1 MAEISCPMCS
11 TMNQEAAEVCSN
23 CQARLTPLVA
33 DMPPSDQHAP
43 VAEAGTPAG
52 SDANGGN
59 DDWLANIRADAIMGS
74 GAEDDASSTDEPDE
88 AAPDWLG
95 RLRVADSSLDEG
107 PPSEEIPDWME
118 DFLAAGDEA
127 SEEEEVPE
135 WLSRVRA
142 RREVQ
147 TDGQPEAGEGEDWI
161 TRLRDDAPD
170 EQQAGLE
177 DLKPSPDDEESIK
190 EPAPPAL
197 DLGPPADALDIGVPQ
212 VAKVQERAIPSY
224 EAGDIDPSADSI
236 DDDPQTSTQDPSSPE
251 EEMDWFP
258 APDAREL
265 LEAEGLPHVPALLDV
280 ETGEKPAALRSDL
293 NLDSI
298 ELPDWLGELKPETP
312 TAVGEEGE
320 GSDLAPATL
329 PSWLEAMR
337 PVDTFRS
344 EIAIESEEVQ
354 PVESAGPLAGL
365 RGVLM
370 AEPVVAMPRSA
381 STTAARLEVT
391 ERQYAQAELLQRL
404 VEEEEREIPPAGTVR
419 RRLPLVRWVIAFIV
433 LFAVILPFGFSQ
445 LGVEG
450 YALPSVVSRDLEP
463 LIDLVGNIP
472 TERPALVVFDYTPG
486 YSGELDI
493 VAGALLE
500 HVVMR
505 SLPIVTIST
514 RPTGP
519 PLAEGLLN
527 KIGAGYGA
535 VNGESYLHLGYLSGG
550 PTAVQLFAIA
560 PRSVVLSGYHLPDSL
575 SEGSVWES
583 PLLQSVERLS
593 DFNLVVVIT
602 AGTDTA
608 RTWVEQT
615 DPWIGDT
622 PLVMV
627 LSAGAEP
634 LVRPYFEASEPRVD
648 GILTGLPAA
657 VSYRQYS
664 GLPLDTGVLWDAF
677 GIGMLAVEL
686 ILLAG
691 GAYGVGLWLLRLRE
705 R

>member
-1 MAEISCPMCS
+1 
-11 TMNQEAAEVCSN
+11 MNQEAAEVCIN
-23 CQARLTPLVA
+23 CEARLTPLVV
-33 DMPPSDQHAP
+33 DLPRSDQQTPGAEGVTPPDSDGP
-43 VAEAGTPAG
+43 VDG
-52 SDANGGN
+52 
-59 DDWLANIRADAIMGS
+59 DDWLAKIRANAIMGS
-74 GAEDDASSTDEPDE
+74 GVKDQDSETDKADDE
-88 AAPDWLG
+88 APDWLG
-95 RLRVADSSLDEG
+95 KLREADSSLDEG
-107 PPSEEIPDWME
+107 PPSEEIPDWMD
-118 DFLAAGDEA
+118 DFLAAGDEVT
-127 SEEEEVPE
+127 EEKEVPE

-142 RREVQ
+142 RREAQ
-147 TDGQPEAGEGEDWI
+147 TDAQPEAGEDEDWI
-161 TRLRDDAPD
+161 TRLRDDAPM
-170 EQQAGLE
+170 EQPAGIE
-177 DLKPSPDDEESIK
+177 DLKLSSDVEELT
-190 EPAPPAL
+190 EQPAPEAL
-197 DLGPPADALDIGVPQ
+197 DLSTPPDEPDIPVSPGEM
-212 VAKVQERAIPSY
+212 VQDQAIPSR
-224 EAGDIDPSADSI
+224 EAGDLTPSLDRF
-236 DDDPQTSTQDPSSPE
+236 DEDPQPVVGKPLPPE
-251 EEMDWFP
+251 EEMEWFP
-258 APDAREL
+258 APDEREL
-265 LEAEGLPHVPALLDV
+265 LDAEGLPHVPALLDE
-280 ETGEKPAALRSDL
+280 ETGEKPLTEISDL

-312 TAVGEEGE
+312 PAAEEGAE
-320 GSDLAPATL
+320 GPDLAPATL

-344 EIAIESEEVQ
+344 EIDIESDEVQ

-370 AEPVVAMPRSA
+370 AEPVVAMPRTA
-381 STTAARLEVT
+381 STAAARLEVT
-391 ERQYAQAELLQRL
+391 ERQFAQAELLQRL
-404 VEEEEREIPPAGTVR
+404 VEEEEREIPPVKAER
-419 RRLPLVRWVIAFIV
+419 RRLPLMRWAIALI
-433 LFAVILPFGFSQ
+433 LLLAVILPFGFSQ

-450 YALPSVVSRDLEP
+450 YALPSVVSRDLVP
-463 LIDLVGNIP
+463 LIDLVGSIP
-472 TERPALVVFDYTPG
+472 TDRPALVVFDYTPG
-486 YSGELDI
+486 YSGELDV

-500 HVVMR
+500 HAVMR

-560 PRSVVLSGYHLPDSL
+560 PRSVVLTGYHLPDSL

-583 PLLQSVERLS
+583 PLLQGVQRLS

-615 DPWIGDT
+615 NPWIGDT

-634 LVRPYFEASEPRVD
+634 LVRPYFEASVPQVD

-657 VSYRQYS
+657 VSYRQFS

-686 ILLAG
+686 ILIAG

>member
-1 MAEISCPMCS
+1 MAEIRCPMCS

-33 DMPPSDQHAP
+33 DLPPSEQHDSG
-43 VAEAGTPAG
+43 AEGRTPPQ

-59 DDWLANIRADAIMGS
+59 DDWLANIRADAAMGS
-74 GAEDDASSTDEPDE
+74 GVEDHAAEPEEADD

-95 RLRVADSSLDEG
+95 RLREADSSIEEG
-107 PPSEEIPDWME
+107 PPSDKIPDWMG
-118 DFLAAGDEA
+118 DFIAAGDEA
-127 SEEEEVPE
+127 TEEEVPE
-135 WLSRVRA
+135 WLSRVRE
-142 RREVQ
+142 RREAQ
-147 TDGQPEAGEGEDWI
+147 TEEQPESDEGEDWI
-161 TRLRDDAPD
+161 TRLREDTPD
-170 EQQAGLE
+170 EQPAGLE
-177 DLKPSPDDEESIK
+177 DLKPSPDDDESIEK
-190 EPAPPAL
+190 PAPQAL
-197 DLGPPADALDIGVPQ
+197 DLDPPPDLPDTQVPQ
-212 VAKVQERAIPSY
+212 DDLAGEQVIPSQ
-224 EAGDIDPSADSI
+224 EAGDIAPSVDSVV
-236 DDDPQTSTQDPSSPE
+236 DDSPPAMQEPISPDE
-251 EEMDWFP
+251 EVEWFP
-258 APDAREL
+258 APDEREL
-265 LEAEGLPHVPALLDV
+265 QEAEELLHVPALLDD
-280 ETGEKPAALRSDL
+280 ETGDASAIELSDL

-298 ELPDWLGELKPETP
+298 ELPDWLGELKSETP
-312 TAVGEEGE
+312 PAAEDEGE
-320 GSDLAPATL
+320 GPDLAPATL

-344 EIAIESEEVQ
+344 EIEIEAEEVL

-365 RGVLM
+365 RGVLL

-381 STTAARLEVT
+381 STAAARLEVT
-391 ERQYAQAELLQRL
+391 ERQYAQGELLQRL
-404 VEEEEREIPPAGTVR
+404 VEEEEKEIPPAKAER
-419 RRLPLVRWVIAFIV
+419 RRLPLVRWGIAFV
-433 LFAVILPFGFSQ
+433 LLLAVILPFGFSQ
-445 LGVEG
+445 LGIEG
-450 YALPSVVSRDLEP
+450 YAFPSVVSRDLEP
-463 LIDLVGNIP
+463 LINLISGIP

-486 YSGELDI
+486 YSGELDM

-500 HVVMR
+500 HMVMR
-505 SLPIVTIST
+505 SLPIITVST

-550 PTAVQLFAIA
+550 PTAVQLFSIA
-560 PRSVVLSGYHLPDSL
+560 PRSVVLTGYHLPDSL

-583 PLLQSVERLS
+583 PLLQGVQRLS

-615 DPWIGDT
+615 HPWIGDT

-634 LVRPYFEASEPRVD
+634 LVRPYFEASEPQVD

-664 GLPLDTGVLWDAF
+664 GLPLETGVQWDAF
-677 GIGMLAVEL
+677 GMGMLAVEL
-686 ILLAG
+686 TLIAG
-691 GAYGVGLWLLRLRE
+691 GAYGVGLWLLRLRK
-705 R
+705 RR

>member
-1 MAEISCPMCS
+1 MAEIRCPMCS

-23 CQARLTPLVA
+23 CEARLTPLVV
-33 DMPPSDQHAP
+33 DLPPSDQQPPGAEGITPPDSEVP
-43 VAEAGTPAG
+43 VDG
-52 SDANGGN
+52 

-74 GAEDDASSTDEPDE
+74 GVEDQDSETDKADDD
-88 AAPDWLG
+88 APDWLG
-95 RLRVADSSLDEG
+95 KLREADSSLDEG
-107 PPSEEIPDWME
+107 PPSEEIPDWMD
-118 DFLAAGDEA
+118 DFLAAGDEVT
-127 SEEEEVPE
+127 EEKEVPE

-147 TDGQPEAGEGEDWI
+147 TDAQPEAGEDEDWI
-161 TRLRDDAPD
+161 TRLRDDAPM
-170 EQQAGLE
+170 EQPAGVE
-177 DLKPSPDDEESIK
+177 DLKPSPDVEELT
-190 EPAPPAL
+190 EQPAPEAL
-197 DLGPPADALDIGVPQ
+197 DLSPRPDVPDPVPQ
-212 VAKVQERAIPSY
+212 AEP
-224 EAGDIDPSADSI
+224 P
-236 DDDPQTSTQDPSSPE
+236 PPE
-251 EEMDWFP
+251 EEMEWFP
-258 APDAREL
+258 APDEREL
-265 LEAEGLPHVPALLDV
+265 LDAEGLPHVPALLDE
-280 ETGEKPAALRSDL
+280 ETGEKPLTEISDL

-312 TAVGEEGE
+312 PAVEEGGEEP
-320 GSDLAPATL
+320 DLAPATL

-344 EIAIESEEVQ
+344 EIEIESDEVQ
-354 PVESAGPLAGL
+354 AVESAGPLAGL

-370 AEPVVAMPRSA
+370 AEPVVAMPRTA
-381 STTAARLEVT
+381 STAAARLEVT

-404 VEEEEREIPPAGTVR
+404 VEEEEREIPPVKAVR
-419 RRLPLVRWVIAFIV
+419 RRLPLMRWAIAFI
-433 LFAVILPFGFSQ
+433 LLLAVILPFGFSQ

-450 YALPSVVSRDLEP
+450 YALPSAVSRDLVP
-463 LIDLVGNIP
+463 LIDLVGSIP
-472 TERPALVVFDYTPG
+472 TDRPALVVFDYTPG
-486 YSGELDI
+486 YSGELDV

-500 HVVMR
+500 HAIMR
-505 SLPIVTIST
+505 SLPIVTVST

-535 VNGESYLHLGYLSGG
+535 INGESYLHLGYLSGG

-560 PRSVVLSGYHLPDSL
+560 PRSVVLAGYHLPESL

-583 PLLQSVERLS
+583 PLLQGVQRLS

-615 DPWIGDT
+615 QPWIGDT

-634 LVRPYFEASEPRVD
+634 LVRPYYEASVPQVD

-657 VSYRQYS
+657 VSYRQLS

-686 ILLAG
+686 ILIAG
-691 GAYGVGLWLLRLRE
+691 GVYGVGLWLLRLRN

>member
-1 MAEISCPMCS
+1 MAEIRCPMCS

-23 CQARLTPLVA
+23 CEARLTPLVV
-33 DMPPSDQHAP
+33 DMPPSDQQP
-43 VAEAGTPAG
+43 SGVEGITPPDSEVHG
-52 SDANGGN
+52 DG

-74 GAEDDASSTDEPDE
+74 GTEDHASETDKPDE
-88 AAPDWLG
+88 DTPDWLG
-95 RLRVADSSLDEG
+95 RLREADSSLEEG
-107 PPSEEIPDWME
+107 PPSEDIPDWMD
-118 DFLAAGDEA
+118 DFLAAGDDVTK
-127 SEEEEVPE
+127 EEEVPE

-147 TDGQPEAGEGEDWI
+147 TEDQPEAGEGEDWI
-161 TRLRDDAPD
+161 ARLREDAPI
-170 EQQAGLE
+170 EQPAGVE
-177 DLKPSPDDEESIK
+177 DLKPSPDVEELT
-190 EPAPPAL
+190 EQPAPQAL
-197 DLGPPADALDIGVPQ
+197 DLSPPSDEPDTPVPQ
-212 VAKVQERAIPSY
+212 GEIVQEEAIPSH
-224 EAGDIDPSADSI
+224 EAGDITPSLDSI
-236 DDDPQTSTQDPSSPE
+236 EEDPQPSVGEPIPPE
-251 EEMDWFP
+251 EEMEWFP
-258 APDAREL
+258 APDEREL
-265 LEAEGLPHVPALLDV
+265 LDAEGLPHVPALLD
-280 ETGEKPAALRSDL
+280 EGTGEKPLIEISDL

-312 TAVGEEGE
+312 PAAEEAGE
-320 GSDLAPATL
+320 GPDLAPATL

-344 EIAIESEEVQ
+344 EIEIESEEVQ

-370 AEPVVAMPRSA
+370 AEPVVAMPRTA
-381 STTAARLEVT
+381 STAAARLEVT

-404 VEEEEREIPPAGTVR
+404 VEEEEREIPPVKAER
-419 RRLPLVRWVIAFIV
+419 RRLPLMRWAIAFI
-433 LFAVILPFGFSQ
+433 LLLAVILPFGFSQ

-450 YALPSVVSRDLEP
+450 YALPSVISRDLAP
-463 LIDLVGNIP
+463 LIDLVGSIP
-472 TERPALVVFDYTPG
+472 TDRPALVVFDYTPG

-500 HVVMR
+500 HTVMR
-505 SLPIVTIST
+505 SLPIVTVST

-527 KIGAGYGA
+527 KIGASYGA

-550 PTAVQLFAIA
+550 STAVQLFAIA
-560 PRSVVLSGYHLPDSL
+560 PRSVVLTGYHLPDSL

-583 PLLQSVERLS
+583 PLLQGVQRLS

-615 DPWIGDT
+615 HPWIGDT

-634 LVRPYFEASEPRVD
+634 LVRPYYEASVPQVD

-657 VSYRQYS
+657 VSYRQLS
-664 GLPLDTGVLWDAF
+664 GLPLDTGVQWDAF

-686 ILLAG
+686 ILIAG

>member
-1 MAEISCPMCS
+1 MAEIRCPMCS

-23 CQARLTPLVA
+23 CAARLTPLVVN
-33 DMPPSDQHAP
+33 MPPSDQQASA
-43 VAEAGTPAG
+43 AEGISPPDSEASGDG
-52 SDANGGN
+52 
-59 DDWLANIRADAIMGS
+59 DDWLANIRSDAIMGS
-74 GAEDDASSTDEPDE
+74 GAEEDHAAETDKPDE

-95 RLRVADSSLDEG
+95 RLREADSGIEEG
-107 PPSEEIPDWME
+107 PPSEEIPDWMD

-127 SEEEEVPE
+127 SDEEVPE
-135 WLSRVRA
+135 WLARVRE
-142 RREVQ
+142 RREAQ
-147 TDGQPEAGEGEDWI
+147 AEDQPESGEGEDWI
-161 TRLRDDAPD
+161 TRLREDTPG
-170 EQQAGLE
+170 EQPAGVE
-177 DLKPSPDDEESIK
+177 ALKPSPDAEELIEQPAPRALDPSPPADAPDPVPQGEILREQAIPTHEVGDSTPTRDSIDEDSPPAMG
-190 EPAPPAL
+190 EPAPP
-197 DLGPPADALDIGVPQ
+197 
-212 VAKVQERAIPSY
+212 
-224 EAGDIDPSADSI
+224 
-236 DDDPQTSTQDPSSPE
+236 E
-251 EEMDWFP
+251 EEMEWFP
-258 APDAREL
+258 APDEDEL
-265 LEAEGLPHVPALLDV
+265 LDAKGLPHVPALLD
-280 ETGEKPAALRSDL
+280 ETGEKPVVDIGDL

-298 ELPDWLGELKPETP
+298 ELPDWLGESKPETP
-312 TAVGEEGE
+312 SAAEEE
-320 GSDLAPATL
+320 EEKLDLAPATL

-344 EIAIESEEVQ
+344 EIAIESDEVQ

-370 AEPVVAMPRSA
+370 AEPVVAMPRTA
-381 STTAARLEVT
+381 STAAARLEVT

-404 VEEEEREIPPAGTVR
+404 VEEEEREIPPIKADR
-419 RRLPLVRWVIAFIV
+419 RRLPLMRWAIALI
-433 LFAVILPFGFSQ
+433 LLLAVILPFGYNQ
-445 LGVEG
+445 LGIEG
-450 YALPSVVSRDLEP
+450 YALPSVVSRDLAP
-463 LIDLVGNIP
+463 LINLMGSIP
-472 TERPALVVFDYTPG
+472 TDRPTLVVFDYTPG
-486 YSGELDI
+486 YSGELDT

-500 HVVMR
+500 HAVMR

-527 KIGAGYGA
+527 KIGANYGA

-560 PRSVVLSGYHLPDSL
+560 PRSVVLSGYHLPESL

-583 PLLQSVERLS
+583 PLLQGVHRLS
-593 DFNLVVVIT
+593 DFNLVIVIT

-615 DPWIGDT
+615 HPWIGNT

-627 LSAGAEP
+627 LSTGAEP
-634 LVRPYFEASEPRVD
+634 LVRPYFEASEPQVD

-664 GLPLDTGVLWDAF
+664 GLPLDASVQWDAF
-677 GIGMLAVEL
+677 GLGMLAVEL
-686 ILLAG
+686 ILIAG
-691 GAYGVGLWLLRLRE
+691 GAYGVGLWLLRLRK

>member
-1 MAEISCPMCS
+1 MAEIRCPMCS

-23 CQARLTPLVA
+23 CQARLTPLMA
-33 DMPPSDQHAP
+33 DLPPSELHKSGGEGSAP
-43 VAEAGTPAG
+43 PE
-52 SDANGGN
+52 SDANGE
-59 DDWLANIRADAIMGS
+59 DDWLAKIRANAVMGS
-74 GAEDDASSTDEPDE
+74 GAEDHADETDAADE

-95 RLRVADSSLDEG
+95 RLREADSSLEEG
-107 PPSEEIPDWME
+107 PPSEEIPDWMD

-127 SEEEEVPE
+127 NKEEEVPE

-142 RREVQ
+142 RREDQ
-147 TDGQPEAGEGEDWI
+147 TEDQSEAGEDEDWI
-161 TRLRDDAPD
+161 TRLRDDELL
-170 EQQAGLE
+170 EQPVGLE
-177 DLKPSPDDEESIK
+177 DLKPSVDDESI
-190 EPAPPAL
+190 ERPAPRAL
-197 DLGPPADALDIGVPQ
+197 DSSPPADVPDIPPPQ
-212 VAKVQERAIPSY
+212 EAMAQEEVIPLHDL
-224 EAGDIDPSADSI
+224 EDIAPSVDSI
-236 DDDPQTSTQDPSSPE
+236 EDAPRPDTHEPLSPE
-251 EEMDWFP
+251 EETEWFP
-258 APDAREL
+258 APDEREL
-265 LEAEGLPHVPALLDV
+265 LEAEGFPHVPALLDE
-280 ETGEKPAALRSDL
+280 ETGEAPAIELGDL
-293 NLDSI
+293 TLDSI
-298 ELPDWLGELKPETP
+298 ELPDWLGELKAEAPPVAE
-312 TAVGEEGE
+312 EEGE
-320 GSDLAPATL
+320 GPDLAPATL

-344 EIAIESEEVQ
+344 EIEIESEEVL

-381 STTAARLEVT
+381 STAAARLEVT
-391 ERQYAQAELLQRL
+391 ERQYAQGELLQRL
-404 VEEEEREIPPAGTVR
+404 VEEEEMEIPPAKVER
-419 RRLPLVRWVIAFIV
+419 RRLPLVRWVIAFI
-433 LFAVILPFGFSQ
+433 LLLAVILPFGFGQ

-463 LIDLVGNIP
+463 LIDLIGSIP

-505 SLPIVTIST
+505 SLPIVTVST

-527 KIGAGYGA
+527 KIGADYGA

-550 PTAVQLFAIA
+550 PTAVQLFSIA
-560 PRSVVLSGYHLPDSL
+560 PRSVVFTGYHLPDSL
-575 SEGSVWES
+575 TEGSVWES
-583 PLLQSVERLS
+583 PLLQGVQRLS

-615 DPWIGDT
+615 HPWIGDT

-634 LVRPYFEASEPRVD
+634 LVRPYFEASEPQVD

-664 GLPLDTGVLWDAF
+664 GLSLETGVQWDAF
-677 GIGMLAVEL
+677 GMGMLAVEL
-686 ILLAG
+686 ILIAG
-691 GAYGVGLWLLRLRE
+691 GAYGVGLWLLRLRK

>member
-1 MAEISCPMCS
+1 MAETSCPMCS
-11 TMNQEAAEVCSN
+11 TMNQEADEVCSN
-23 CQARLTPLVA
+23 CGARLTPLVVDIPPA
-33 DMPPSDQHAP
+33 DQQASSAEGITPPDSDIP
-43 VAEAGTPAG
+43 GDG
-52 SDANGGN
+52 
-59 DDWLANIRADAIMGS
+59 DDWLANIRAGAIMGS
-74 GAEDDASSTDEPDE
+74 DAEEHATDTDKSDE

-95 RLRVADSSLDEG
+95 RLREADSSLDEG
-107 PPSEEIPDWME
+107 PPSDEIPDWME
-118 DFLAAGDEA
+118 DFLAAGDDVT
-127 SEEEEVPE
+127 EEKEVPE

-142 RREVQ
+142 RREDQ
-147 TDGQPEAGEGEDWI
+147 PEAQPEAGEGEDWI

-170 EQQAGLE
+170 EQPAGLE
-177 DLKPSPDDEESIK
+177 DLKPSPDVDDSI
-190 EPAPPAL
+190 EQPAPQSL
-197 DLGPPADALDIGVPQ
+197 DPGPPPDIPDLVPQ
-212 VAKVQERAIPSY
+212 DAMVQDQAIPSH
-224 EAGDIDPSADSI
+224 EPGDISPSLDSI
-236 DDDPQTSTQDPSSPE
+236 DEDPRLTAQGPISPE
-251 EEMDWFP
+251 EEMEWFP
-258 APDAREL
+258 APDEHEL
-265 LEAEGLPHVPALLDV
+265 LDAEGLPHVPALLD
-280 ETGEKPAALRSDL
+280 EEIGDKPVIAISDL
-293 NLDSI
+293 KLDSI
-298 ELPDWLGELKPETP
+298 ELPDWLGELKPERLP
-312 TAVGEEGE
+312 TAEDRDKEP
-320 GSDLAPATL
+320 DLAPATL

-344 EIAIESEEVQ
+344 EIEIEAEDVQ

-370 AEPVVAMPRSA
+370 AEPVVAMPRTA
-381 STTAARLEVT
+381 STSAGRLEVT

-404 VEEEEREIPPAGTVR
+404 VEEEEKEIPSARVER
-419 RRLPLVRWVIAFIV
+419 HRLPLVRWAIAFI
-433 LFAVILPFGFSQ
+433 LLLAVILPFSFSQ

-450 YALPSVVSRDLEP
+450 YALPSVVSRDLAP
-463 LIDLVGNIP
+463 LIDLVGSIS

-505 SLPIVTIST
+505 SVPIVTVST

-519 PLAEGLLN
+519 PLAEGLLH

-560 PRSVVLSGYHLPDSL
+560 PRSVVLTGYHLPDPL
-575 SEGSVWES
+575 SEGSIWES
-583 PLLQSVERLS
+583 PLLQGVQRLS

-608 RTWVEQT
+608 RTWAEQT
-615 DPWIGDT
+615 HPWIGDT

-634 LVRPYFEASEPRVD
+634 LVRPYFEASEQRVD

-664 GLPLDTGVLWDAF
+664 GLPLAAGVQWDAF
-677 GIGMLAVEL
+677 GVGMLAVEL
-686 ILLAG
+686 ILIAG
-691 GAYGVGLWLLRLRE
+691 GAYGVGLWLLRFRE

>member
-1 MAEISCPMCS
+1 MAEVRCPMCS

-23 CQARLTPLVA
+23 CQARLTPLIA
-33 DMPPSDQHAP
+33 DLPPSEQHESGGEGSAP
-43 VAEAGTPAG
+43 PD
-52 SDANGGN
+52 SDTNGG
-59 DDWLANIRADAIMGS
+59 DDWLANIRADAVMGS
-74 GAEDDASSTDEPDE
+74 GADDHVEETDAVDE
-88 AAPDWLG
+88 TSPDWLG
-95 RLRVADSSLDEG
+95 RLREADSSLEEG
-107 PPSEEIPDWME
+107 PPSEEIPDWMD
-118 DFLAAGDEA
+118 DFLAAGDDGA
-127 SEEEEVPE
+127 VEEEVPE

-142 RREVQ
+142 RREGQ
-147 TDGQPEAGEGEDWI
+147 TGDQSEAGEGDDWI

-170 EQQAGLE
+170 EQPAGLE
-177 DLKPSPDDEESIK
+177 DLKPSPDDDESI
-190 EPAPPAL
+190 ERPAPR
-197 DLGPPADALDIGVPQ
+197 ALDISPPPDVPEIPLPQ
-212 VAKVQERAIPSY
+212 DEVVQEHVDPSP
-224 EAGDIDPSADSI
+224 EAGDITPPADRI
-236 DDDPQTSTQDPSSPE
+236 EEDPQPAAQEPLPPE
-251 EEMDWFP
+251 EEMEWFP
-258 APDAREL
+258 APDEREL
-265 LEAEGLPHVPALLDV
+265 AEAEGLPHVPALLDE
-280 ETGEKPAALRSDL
+280 ETGEAPAIELGDL

-298 ELPDWLGELKPETP
+298 ELPDWLGELKSETP
-312 TAVGEEGE
+312 PATEEEGE
-320 GSDLAPATL
+320 GPDLAPATL

-344 EIAIESEEVQ
+344 EIEIESEEVL

-381 STTAARLEVT
+381 STAAARLEVT
-391 ERQYAQAELLQRL
+391 ERQYAQGELLQRL
-404 VEEEEREIPPAGTVR
+404 VEEEEMEIAPVKAER
-419 RRLPLVRWVIAFIV
+419 RRLPLMRWVIAFIL

-463 LIDLVGNIP
+463 LINLIGSIP

-486 YSGELDI
+486 YSGELDM

-500 HVVMR
+500 HVIMR

-527 KIGAGYGA
+527 KIGADYGA

-550 PTAVQLFAIA
+550 PTAVQLFSIA
-560 PRSVVLSGYHLPDSL
+560 PRSVVFTGYHLPDSL

-583 PLLQSVERLS
+583 PLLQGVQRLS
-593 DFNLVVVIT
+593 DFGLVVVIT

-615 DPWIGDT
+615 HPWIGDS

-634 LVRPYFEASEPRVD
+634 LVRPYFEASEPQVD

-657 VSYRQYS
+657 VSYRQFS
-664 GLPLDTGVLWDAF
+664 GLPLDTGVQWNAF
-677 GIGMLAVEL
+677 GMGLLAVEL
-686 ILLAG
+686 ILIAG
-691 GAYGVGLWLLRLRE
+691 GAYGVGLWLLGLRK

>member
-1 MAEISCPMCS
+1 
-11 TMNQEAAEVCSN
+11 MNPETAEVCSN
-23 CQARLTPLVA
+23 CEARLTPLVSG
-33 DMPPSDQHAP
+33 MPPADQQVSGVEGIKPAESDVP
-43 VAEAGTPAG
+43 
-52 SDANGGN
+52 SDG
-59 DDWLANIRADAIMGS
+59 DDWLANIRAGAIMGS
-74 GAEDDASSTDEPDE
+74 GAEDNEAETDEPDD

-95 RLRVADSSLDEG
+95 RLREADSSLDEG
-107 PPSEEIPDWME
+107 PPTEDIPDWMD
-118 DFLAAGDEA
+118 DFLAAGDDVA
-127 SEEEEVPE
+127 EEDEVPE

-147 TDGQPEAGEGEDWI
+147 TDAQPGAGEDEDWI
-161 TRLRDDAPD
+161 TRLREDTPT
-170 EQQAGLE
+170 EQPTGVE
-177 DLKPSPDDEESIK
+177 DLKPSPDVDESTEQ
-190 EPAPPAL
+190 PAPQAL
-197 DLGPPADALDIGVPQ
+197 DLGPPPDVPTPTPEGEM
-212 VAKVQERAIPSY
+212 VDEKPIPSY
-224 EAGDIDPSADSI
+224 DAGDIAPSPEGI
-236 DDDPQTSTQDPSSPE
+236 DDDFQPAVGEPIPPE
-251 EEMDWFP
+251 EEMEWFP
-258 APDAREL
+258 APDESEL
-265 LEAEGLPHVPALLDV
+265 MDAEGLPHVPALIDEETEEKALTEITGLDM
-280 ETGEKPAALRSDL
+280 
-293 NLDSI
+293 DSI
-298 ELPDWLGELKPETP
+298 ELPDWLGELKPSAP
-312 TAVGEEGE
+312 QAAQEEDE
-320 GSDLAPATL
+320 AADLAPATL

-344 EIAIESEEVQ
+344 EVEIESVEVQ

-370 AEPVVAMPRSA
+370 AEPVVAMPRTA
-381 STTAARLEVT
+381 STAAARLDVT

-404 VEEEEREIPPAGTVR
+404 VEEEEKEIPPVKAER
-419 RRLPLVRWVIAFIV
+419 RRLPLMRWAIAFI
-433 LFAVILPFGFSQ
+433 LLLAVILPFGFTQ
-445 LGVEG
+445 LGIEG
-450 YALPSVVSRDLEP
+450 YDLPSVVSRDLAP
-463 LIDLVGNIP
+463 LIDLVANIP
-472 TERPALVVFDYTPG
+472 TDRPALVVFDYTPG
-486 YSGELDI
+486 YSGELDL

-500 HVVMR
+500 HAVMR

-535 VNGESYLHLGYLSGG
+535 VNGDSYLHLGYLSGG
-550 PTAVQLFAIA
+550 STAIQLFAIA
-560 PRSVVLSGYHLPDSL
+560 PRSAVLSGYHLPESL
-575 SEGSVWES
+575 SEGSVWGS
-583 PLLQSVERLS
+583 PLLQGVQQLS

-615 DPWIGDT
+615 HPWIGDT

-634 LVRPYFEASEPRVD
+634 LVRPYFEDSKPRVD

-664 GLPLDTGVLWDAF
+664 GLPLNTGVQWDAF

-686 ILLAG
+686 ILIAG
-691 GAYGVGLWLLRLRE
+691 GAYGVGLWLMRLRE